1 MRLEEFGMRVD
12 PFPIVP
18 DGPVHN
24 WAGRAEL
31 RDDLIDLIKGVRA
44 SDIGVTEFGVLY
56 GEYGAGKSHAL
67 RYLKTLIDE
76 RKEEFQS
83 TAIYLERP
91 RVANKLNFLELYRY
105 VIRQVGR
112 DRVKE
117 VCRCVREL
125 TDRTGDEIAEGAGVD
140 VGDKSSFVEAAINR
154 LPGRDRNM
162 VRLLRRGA
170 EEASR
175 VFEFLTGEEKCD
187 GDEYEGRVDSD
198 FIAAKVLADYFRVTT
213 SEIRSNERINE
224 AVYLFVDEM
233 EVLTEA
239 KATES
244 DLVFNGLRELINGL
258 PYRFGLLVSFSAA
271 TALIEAV
278 MPQHLLKRMTIPYIE
293 VPMLDDVDAKEFLRA
308 QLDFFRSADSSHGG
322 TLYPFDEEAI
332 DFVIGNRTNLTPRSL
347 FVDCKRVLERSIRR
361 YDLEPG
367 DLIEREMAERI
378 LVGYR

>member
-1 MRLEEFGMRVD
+1 MKLEDFGLRQD

-24 WAGRAEL
+24 WAGRAGL

-76 RKEEFQS
+76 KEEDFGA

-91 RVANKLNFLELYRY
+91 RVASKLNFLELHKYI
-105 VIRQVGR
+105 IRHLGR
-112 DRVKE
+112 DRVKR
-117 VCRCVREL
+117 VCGRVKDL
-125 TDRTGDEIAEGAGVD
+125 TDMTVNEIARGAGVD
-140 VGDKSSFVEAAINR
+140 VGDKSSFVEAAIER
-154 LPGRDRNM
+154 LPSGDRNM

-170 EEASR
+170 DEGSR
-175 VFEFLTGEEKCD
+175 VFEFLVGDEKCD
-187 GDEYEGRVDSD
+187 GVEYEGKIDSD
-198 FIAAKVLADYFRVTT
+198 FVAANVLADYFRVTT
-213 SEIRSNERINE
+213 CEIRVDERIHQ
-224 AVYLFVDEM
+224 AVYVFVDEM

-244 DLVFNGLRELINGL
+244 DLVFSGFRELINGL
-258 PYRFGLLVSFSAA
+258 PYRFGLLMSFSAA

-278 MPQHLLKRMTIPYIE
+278 MPQHLLKRMTLPYIE
-293 VPMLDDVDAKEFLRA
+293 VPMLEDGDAKEFLMA
-308 QLDFFRSADSSHGG
+308 QLDFFRTADSCHTG
-322 TLYPFDEEAI
+322 TLYPFDERAI
-332 DFVIGNRTNLTPRSL
+332 EFVIGNSTSLTPRSL
-347 FVDCKRVLERSIRR
+347 FVDCKRVLERAIRR
-361 YDLEPG
+361 YDLQPG
-367 DLIEREMAERI
+367 DLIGREMAEKI